1 MIGRPSEAGLRR
13 GETAAWWPS
22 PRTAAPQWPRMRLVS
37 RKSIAKRNL
46 RGFATVELPIGPKLV
61 EGAVFVGTSGARA
74 SMPAKPQLDRE
85 GRLRIDGDGKP
96 SCSPVVASRGRDL
109 NNRCS
114 AAVVA
119 MVRAAHPEAF
129 SGDFAS

>member
-13 GETAAWWPS
+13 GETATWWPS
-22 PRTAAPQWPRMRLVS
+22 PRTAPQWPRMRLVS

-46 RGFATVELPIGPKLV
+46 RGFATIELPIGLKLV

>member
-22 PRTAAPQWPRMRLVS
+22 PRTAPRWPRMRLVS

-46 RGFATVELPIGPKLV
+46 RGFATIELPIGLKLV

-85 GRLRIDGDGKP
+85 GRLRIGGDGKP
-96 SCSPVVASRGRDL
+96 SCSPDVAPRGRDL
-109 NNRCS
+109 DNRCS

>member
-22 PRTAAPQWPRMRLVS
+22 PRTAPQRPRMRLVS

-46 RGFATVELPIGPKLV
+46 RGFATIELPIGLKLV

-85 GRLRIDGDGKP
+85 DRLRIGGDGKP

>member
-1 MIGRPSEAGLRR
+1 MIGSPSEAGLRR
-13 GETAAWWPS
+13 GETGAWWPS
-22 PRTAAPQWPRMRLVS
+22 PRTAPQWPRMRLVS

-46 RGFATVELPIGPKLV
+46 RGFATIELPIRLKLV
-61 EGAVFVGTSGARA
+61 EGAVFVSTSGARA
-74 SMPAKPQLDRE
+74 SMPAKPLDRE
-85 GRLRIDGDGKP
+85 GRLRIGGDGKP
-96 SCSPVVASRGRDL
+96 SCSPVVESRGRDL

-119 MVRAAHPEAF
+119 MVSAAHPEAF